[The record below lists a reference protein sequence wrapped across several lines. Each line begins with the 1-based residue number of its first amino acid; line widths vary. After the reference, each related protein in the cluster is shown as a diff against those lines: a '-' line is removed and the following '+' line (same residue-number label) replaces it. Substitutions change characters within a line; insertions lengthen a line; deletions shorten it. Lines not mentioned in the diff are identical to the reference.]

1 MWLEWILV
9 GKKSGDCAISQPRN
23 NLSRYFSS
31 KNMNPYLV
39 WGICL
44 AVVCLERGL
53 ERVYISHI
61 STLVVGIKKKKRN
74 SLPPPLNNPKEN
86 IESFNIACLRL

>member
-9 GKKSGDCAISQPRN
+9 GEKKSGDCAISQPRN

-61 STLVVGIKKKKRN
+61 STLVVVVKKKFTTRN
-74 SLPPPLNNPKEN
+74 KGQSTVLKFQKYLKK
-86 IESFNIACLRL
+86 